1 MRSCRRRRHD
11 EGRVEGCMEGESHA
25 SVPIGDWIWCWE
37 SADYFDAEVE
47 SIKVRLDSEMF
58 SFLRAQNWAF
68 L

>member
-1 MRSCRRRRHD
+1 
-11 EGRVEGCMEGESHA
+11 MEGESHA

-47 SIKVRLDSEMF
+47 SIKVRLDLEMF